1 MSAYGDS
8 FCSMKEATDY
18 MKEIDYHCERSGL
31 TPAFISPCQD
41 SKYFGK
47 EIYEKLEEFLKF
59 HYRDIEVIDLME
71 EYKKIKSLDD
81 LQAFKEKRYVNM
93 L

>member
-1 MSAYGDS
+1 
-8 FCSMKEATDY
+8 

-41 SKYFGK
+41 RKYFGK
-47 EIYEKLEEFLKF
+47 EIHEKLEEFLKF

-71 EYKKIKSLDD
+71 EYEKIKSLDD
-81 LQAFKEKRYVNM
+81 VQAFKEKRAVNM